1 MKKKEIIEQVTG
13 ILRTTDKLTPQE
25 IHQQVEGELPLV
37 QVFAALKSMLDSR
50 IVTVEELGGSK
61 FYQLSKKASV
71 TKEEKPASKRD
82 TTKYDFDGLKGLSK
96 GRLALAIV
104 KRYCLEKKPTL
115 NELKEIFPDKIVKPY
130 GIIRT
135 LDESKEVSKDR
146 KRFFINDEDVIT
158 LNDGSKICISNQ
170 FTTHRIALVIEIAQ
184 RELPVKVSISK

>member
-13 ILRTTDKLTPQE
+13 ILRGTDRLSPNE
-25 IHQQVEGELPLV
+25 IHERIEGELPMV
-37 QVFAALKSMLDSR
+37 QVFAALKSMLDSH

-71 TKEEKPASKRD
+71 TKEDKPVSKRD
-82 TTKYDFDGLKGLSK
+82 TTKYDFEGQKGLSK

-130 GIIRT
+130 GMIRT
-135 LDESKEVSKDR
+135 LDEAKEVSKDR
-146 KRFFINDEDVIT
+146 KRFFINDEDVIELT
-158 LNDGSKICISNQ
+158 NGAQACISNQ

-184 RELPVKVSISK
+184 RELPVKISISK